1 LLKITAPASEIV
13 QQNAVRGL
21 IKRLLPKRVDEF
33 EVVINTKLLNND
45 FKDKFI
51 VSSKLFM
58 KFI

>member
-1 LLKITAPASEIV
+1 LLKITAPASQIV
-13 QQNAVRGL
+13 QQKAVIGL
-21 IKRLLPKRVDEF
+21 IKRLLPQRVDEF
-33 EVVINTKLLNND
+33 EVVINTKLVNND

>member
-1 LLKITAPASEIV
+1 LLKITAPASQIV
-13 QQNAVRGL
+13 QQKAVIGL
-21 IKRLLPKRVDEF
+21 IKRLLPQRVDEF
-33 EVVINTKLLNND
+33 EVVINTTLLNND